1 MTRVVRNAAILCAG
15 GILMASA
22 ALANVPSAATS
33 SVSNVGSGTTAGKAF
48 ISVEGQSAGAPDN
61 CSDGRCANYLVTVR
75 DALSNPIAGSTVV
88 FDGSGCSDIQF
99 SCDQSVGGST
109 GQTYLSG
116 KKVSGTTNA
125 AGQFTFR
132 LQGASNAVLQGTT
145 TTSAG
150 TNVNTACATIYAD
163 GVVLGPN
170 PSTPPNVVV
179 SVYDVNGSG
188 SPGGAVS
195 GADAALVAGEAV
207 KVGLG
212 AQARARDDINFS
224 GTVTGADAAVYAA
237 MAVQA
242 GLGTGT
248 KQTAPFCP

>member
-1 MTRVVRNAAILCAG
+1 M
-15 GILMASA
+15 
-22 ALANVPSAATS
+22 
-33 SVSNVGSGTTAGKAF
+33 
-48 ISVEGQSAGAPDN
+48 
-61 CSDGRCANYLVTVR
+61 R
-75 DALSNPIAGSTVV
+75 DATNNPIAGSTVV
-88 FDGSGCSDIQF
+88 FDGSLCSDIQF

-109 GQTYLSG
+109 GQSYLGG

-132 LQGASNAVLQGTT
+132 LQGASNAVLQATT

-150 TNVNTACATIYAD
+150 TNVNVTCATIYAD
-163 GVVLGPN
+163 GVQLT
-170 PSTPPNVVV
+170 PSVVV
-179 SVYDVNGSG
+179 SAYDVNGSG
-188 SPGGAVS
+188 SPGSAVS

-212 AQARARDDINFS
+212 AQARARDDVNAS
-224 GTVTGADAAVYAA
+224 GTVTGADAAVYAS

-242 GLGTGT
+242 GLGTGS